1 MRRVLPKLLSNT
13 LKLFDSLAF
22 LRSAIWTPFRTKL
35 RTLQMPVEELAIFQ
49 SPSAATIAV
58 AEVLAWRLQ
67 AADDALSRRVD
78 SEHQR

>member
-1 MRRVLPKLLSNT
+1 
-13 LKLFDSLAF
+13 
-22 LRSAIWTPFRTKL
+22 
-35 RTLQMPVEELAIFQ
+35 MPVEELAIFQ